1 MLRFIDFKHADAGNV
16 LLVPEMFKPLL
27 ETASSGADLTP
38 TVRSIVKLLG
48 FDSFMCGFS
57 STPRPNRNA
66 QLYVFTTLPR
76 EWAQIY
82 DDEAYIEIDPRI
94 QLVYDRSTM
103 VVWNAEDLYGK
114 SARLNRFLEDAARFG
129 VRSGACFTL
138 HDVNHNG
145 VLVCYNSSKQ
155 RTDVEQVERN
165 LGTLYAFGTHFHE
178 VFMRNVVE
186 RGIPSRLRGAALT
199 NREVQVLALVARG
212 MTDEDISIKLSITP
226 RTVKFH
232 MDSARTKMCAANRQE
247 AVALAVKA
255 GLFDVLP

>member
-1 MLRFIDFKHADAGNV
+1 MLRFIDFKHADVANV

-27 ETASSGADLTP
+27 EAASSGMDLTP
-38 TVRSIVKLLG
+38 TVRSIVNLMG

-103 VVWNAEDLYGK
+103 VVWNAEDLYGR
-114 SARLNRFLEDAARFG
+114 SARLDKFLADAARFG

-145 VLVCYNSSKQ
+145 VLVCYNSTKL
-155 RTDVEQVERN
+155 RVDVEQVERN

-178 VFMRNVVE
+178 VLMRNVVE

-199 NREVQVLALVARG
+199 NREVQVLGLVAHG
-212 MTDEDISIKLSITP
+212 LTDEDISIKLLITP

>member
-1 MLRFIDFKHADAGNV
+1 MLRFMNLKSAVTTGTN
-16 LLVPEMFKPLL
+16 LVPEMFSPLL
-27 ETASSGADLTP
+27 EAARAGSDLAP
-38 TVRSIVKLLG
+38 LVRSIVKQVG

-57 STPRPNRNA
+57 STPRPNRDA

-76 EWAQIY
+76 EWAELY
-82 DDEAYIEIDPRI
+82 NREAYVEIDPRI
-94 QLVYDRSTM
+94 QLVYDRATI
-103 VVWNAEDLYGK
+103 VVWSAEDLGDR
-114 SARLNRFLEDAARFG
+114 SIRLTKFLSDAARFG

-145 VLVCYNSSKQ
+145 VLICYNSSKP
-155 RTDVEQVERN
+155 RVDISQVQKN
-165 LGTLYAFGTHFHE
+165 LGVLYAFGTHFHE

-199 NREVQVLALVARG
+199 KREIQVLGLVAHG
-212 MTDEDISIKLSITP
+212 LTDDDISVKLSVSP

>member
-1 MLRFIDFKHADAGNV
+1 MLRFLDLKSASVGSSQ
-16 LLVPEMFKPLL
+16 LVPDMLKPIVAAAQAG
-27 ETASSGADLTP
+27 TDLAP
-38 TVRSIVKLLG
+38 IVREAVRVLG

-76 EWAQIY
+76 EWAQLY
-82 DDEAYIEIDPRI
+82 DQEAYIEFDPRI
-94 QLVYDRSTM
+94 QLVYDRATM
-103 VVWNAEDLYGK
+103 VVWSAEDFHGQ
-114 SARLNRFLEDAARFG
+114 SPRLNKFLNDAARFG
-129 VRSGACFTL
+129 IRSGACFTL

-145 VLVCYNSSKQ
+145 VLVCYNSSKN
-155 RTDVEQVERN
+155 RIDVEQVQRN
-165 LGTLYAFGTHFHE
+165 LGTLYAFGAHFHE
-178 VFMRNVVE
+178 IFMRNVVE
-186 RGIPSRLRGAALT
+186 RGLPSRLRGAALT
-199 NREVQVLALVARG
+199 NREVQVLGLVARG
-212 MTDEDISIKLSITP
+212 LTDDDISLKLSVAP

>member
-1 MLRFIDFKHADAGNV
+1 MLRFMDFKRTDVGDTQLAPDS
-16 LLVPEMFKPLL
+16 FKPLL
-27 ETASSGADLTP
+27 EAARAGKDLVP
-38 TVRSIVKLLG
+38 AVRGIVQQIG

-76 EWAQIY
+76 EWAQLY
-82 DDEAYIEIDPRI
+82 DEEAYIETDPRI

-103 VVWNAEDLYGK
+103 VIWNAEDFQGR
-114 SARLNRFLEDAARFG
+114 SAQLNRFLADAARFG

-145 VLVCYNSSKQ
+145 VLVCYNSTKPRVDASLVQ
-155 RTDVEQVERN
+155 RN

-186 RGIPSRLRGAALT
+186 RGIPSRLKGAALT
-199 NREVQVLALVARG
+199 KREIQVLGLVARG
-212 MTDEDISIKLSITP
+212 LTDDDISLKLSVAP